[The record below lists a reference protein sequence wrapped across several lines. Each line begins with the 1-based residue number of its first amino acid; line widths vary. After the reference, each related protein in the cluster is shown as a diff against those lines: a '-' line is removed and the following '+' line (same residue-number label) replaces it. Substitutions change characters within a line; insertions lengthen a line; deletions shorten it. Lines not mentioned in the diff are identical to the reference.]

1 MESFYVNWG
10 GDFIGGFLGLYGVFR
25 GGKAGVFLGE
35 WSFWRVVDFDFGAMV
50 MNEGERKD
58 RMKERKIDR

>member
-1 MESFYVNWG
+1 M
-10 GDFIGGFLGLYGVFR
+10 YGVFR